1 MRSCS
6 LICCSGVTAGF
17 RLAHSQS
24 NVQGPISERIN
35 GIGSVSD
42 SLINAMRA
50 VLKEEGA
57 DGAFVAAAISLPTVS
72 ELIDAVEGADP
83 LLLHAVRC
91 RYDPY
96 PT

>member
-1 MRSCS
+1 
-6 LICCSGVTAGF
+6 
-17 RLAHSQS
+17 
-24 NVQGPISERIN
+24 VQGDISERIS

-42 SLINAMRA
+42 SLISAMRA

-72 ELIDAVEGADP
+72 ELIDTVDGADP
-83 LLLHAVRC
+83 LLLHAVGC
-91 RYDPY
+91 RRDPT